1 MEPKRLFKRKI
12 YDRLLKWKQE
22 SNGNSALLIEGA
34 RRIGKSTIVQTFARL
49 IDLENEHLKIYF
61 AHPYSSYE
69 RGTNERHNRMIRIFI
84 PKGTDISQYS
94 EMDIEDVEDWMNN
107 LPRKNLGYHTPEQMF
122 ESELDMI
129 YKRTS

>member
-1 MEPKRLFKRKI
+1 
-12 YDRLLKWKQE
+12 
-22 SNGNSALLIEGA
+22 
-34 RRIGKSTIVQTFARL
+34 
-49 IDLENEHLKIYF
+49 
-61 AHPYSSYE
+61 
-69 RGTNERHNRMIRIFI
+69 MIRIFI